1 MEMIDDMLCLPGPGE
16 VYLAYLDLTQPHEV
30 VAELEQTLSPE
41 EWTRAGRF
49 HFAEDVRRFVVRRGM
64 LRHLLGGLIG
74 LAPADVC
81 FAFGPQGKPRLAPPC
96 DRSGVH
102 FNLSDSGDMA
112 LLAWTI
118 GGEIGVDLEQIRP
131 MPDALALAQR
141 FFAKDEEAWL
151 RQAPEDERDAAF
163 FRCWTCKE
171 AVVKAMG
178 DGLTA
183 PLQSFVAAH
192 WTTPPAVRWAA
203 SDTSTAPNHWRLH
216 LPDAPTGWLAAMVTP
231 YEINTV
237 KTHLVETKN
246 KLRTIEG

>member
-1 MEMIDDMLCLPGPGE
+1 MMGEMLSLPGPGE
-16 VYLAYLDLTQPHEV
+16 VYLAYLELLQPDEV

-41 EWTRAGRF
+41 EMARAGRF
-49 HFAEDVRRFVVRRGM
+49 HFAEDACRFVVRRGV

-74 LAPADVC
+74 VSPADVC
-81 FAFGPQGKPRLAPPC
+81 FAFGPQGKPRLAPPY

-118 GGEIGVDLEQIRP
+118 GAEIGVDLEQIRP

-151 RQAPEDERDAAF
+151 RQMPEDERDTAF

-183 PLQSFVAAH
+183 PLQSFVATH
-192 WTTPPAVRWAA
+192 WTRPPVVRWV
-203 SDTSTAPNHWRLH
+203 DVPTAPDHWTLH
-216 LPDAPTGWLAAMVTP
+216 LPDAPEGWLAAVAASHA
-231 YEINTV
+231 IDTV
-237 KTHLVETKN
+237 KTYPAPSFATRV
-246 KLRTIEG
+246 RGQ

>member
-1 MEMIDDMLCLPGPGE
+1 
-16 VYLAYLDLTQPHEV
+16 
-30 VAELEQTLSPE
+30 
-41 EWTRAGRF
+41 
-49 HFAEDVRRFVVRRGM
+49 M

-74 LAPADVC
+74 VAPADVR

-96 DRSGVH
+96 DRSGLH

-112 LLAWTI
+112 LLAWTT

-183 PLQSFVAAH
+183 PLQSFAAAH
-192 WTTPPAVRWAA
+192 WTTPPAVQWMDSNTPTA
-203 SDTSTAPNHWRLH
+203 SDHWTLH
-216 LPDAPTGWLAAMVTP
+216 LPVAPEGWLVAVATSHAIATV
-231 YEINTV
+231 NTGPALSFV
-237 KTHLVETKN
+237 AGVH
-246 KLRTIEG
+246 GQ

>member
-1 MEMIDDMLCLPGPGE
+1 MMEMIDDMLCLSGPGE

-30 VAELEQTLSPE
+30 VAQLEQTLSPE
-41 EWTRAGRF
+41 EWARAGRF
-49 HFAEDVRRFVVRRGM
+49 HFAEDARRFVVRRGM
-64 LRHLLGGLIG
+64 VRYLLGGLIG
-74 LAPADVC
+74 VAPVNVR
-81 FAFGPQGKPRLAPPC
+81 FAFGSQGKPRLAPPC
-96 DRSGVH
+96 GRHGIH

-112 LLAWTI
+112 LLAWTT

-192 WTTPPAVRWAA
+192 WTTPPAVGWVDAPAA
-203 SDTSTAPNHWRLH
+203 ANHWTLH
-216 LPDAPTGWLAAMVTP
+216 LPVAPEGWLAAVAASRAIDTV
-231 YEINTV
+231 NTCAALSFEAGV
-237 KTHLVETKN
+237 H
-246 KLRTIEG
+246 GQ